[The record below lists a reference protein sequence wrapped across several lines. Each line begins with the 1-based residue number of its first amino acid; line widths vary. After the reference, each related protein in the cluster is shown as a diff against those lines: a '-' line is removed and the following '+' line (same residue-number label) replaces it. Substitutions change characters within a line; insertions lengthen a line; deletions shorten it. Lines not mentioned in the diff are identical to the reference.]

1 MSSTTTTSTTA
12 TKSYVRVDYK
22 VVYKLYYIFTHGD
35 EILDD
40 IRGEYDE
47 MCSEIENQINS
58 FIGEFVEEYDIISK
72 FLEPN
77 QIKILS
83 FYYSELIS
91 DELYK
96 ISQVL
101 GNKNNNLDRL
111 KLCEYIVD
119 HIYNYI

>member
-1 MSSTTTTSTTA
+1 
-12 TKSYVRVDYK
+12 
-22 VVYKLYYIFTHGD
+22 
-35 EILDD
+35 
-40 IRGEYDE
+40 
-47 MCSEIENQINS
+47 MCGEIENQINS

-72 FLEPN
+72 YLEPN

-111 KLCEYIVD
+111 KLCE
-119 HIYNYI
+119 